1 MPRSTPTHST
11 AAKRPTP
18 AAYEDAASAGWPEL
32 ADRLARRRASTVI
45 DTSILLAA
53 LAIFAT
59 GALLAP

>member
-1 MPRSTPTHST
+1 MRRPTWTHST
-11 AAKRPTP
+11 AAKRQTA

-59 GALLAP
+59 GAMLAP